1 MYDYNFPEQ
10 LTQERLTILLLSLVI
25 RADTAVLKDIY
36 KKKRELEHE
45 DDSYRYPRGPCGWW
59 NADERGYIPRWQ
71 CGSRQTWIRRALIE
85 GEMLDDNPN
94 HWPREYSKSL
104 TMIKCLYPNFIMYA
118 KSEDVDP
125 FGGYHQLNDLHPL
138 KKNNV
143 MRDNGISVLNYI
155 VDNWTCICN
164 AYENNMTGWRIK
176 PSVQE
181 LMDYMDDQH
190 TPFDILNERHNN
202 FHYQIQAIMSMGEL
216 VELVDDS
223 GIFIDECGFINF

>member
-10 LTQERLTILLLSLVI
+10 LTQERLTLLLLSLVI
-25 RADTAVLKDIY
+25 PADTAVLKDIY

-59 NADERGYIPRWQ
+59 NADERGWLLAAAWHCCP
-71 CGSRQTWIRRALIE
+71 E
-85 GEMLDDNPN
+85 DEMKEKPN

-118 KSEDVDP
+118 KSEDVDS
-125 FGGYHQLNDLHPL
+125 FISYHQLNDLHPL

-155 VDNWTCICN
+155 IDNWTCICN
-164 AYENNMTGWRIK
+164 SDGHNMTGWRIK
-176 PSVQE
+176 PSLEE
-181 LMDYMDDQH
+181 LIHFMDDQH
-190 TPFDILNERHNN
+190 TPFDILNERLND
-202 FHYQIQAIMSMGEL
+202 FKYQIQAIMSMGEL

-223 GIFIDECGFINF
+223 GILVDECGFINF

>member
-10 LTQERLTILLLSLVI
+10 LTQERLIILLLSLVI
-25 RADTAVLKDIY
+25 PADTAVLKDIY

-59 NADERGYIPRWQ
+59 NGGERYCPDVIGWERSCNLWF
-71 CGSRQTWIRRALIE
+71 
-85 GEMLDDNPN
+85 
-94 HWPREYSKSL
+94 REFSKSL
-104 TMIKCLYPNFIMYA
+104 TLIGCLYPNFIMYA
-118 KSEDVDP
+118 KSEDLDS
-125 FGGYHQLNDLHPL
+125 FISYHQLNDLHPL

-155 VDNWTCICN
+155 VDNWDSISN
-164 AYENNMTGWRIK
+164 SDRNNMTGWRIK
-176 PSVQE
+176 PSLEE
-181 LMDYMDDQH
+181 LIHFMDDQH
-190 TPFDILNERHNN
+190 TPFDILNERLND
-202 FHYQIQAIMSMGEL
+202 FKYQIQAIMSMGEL